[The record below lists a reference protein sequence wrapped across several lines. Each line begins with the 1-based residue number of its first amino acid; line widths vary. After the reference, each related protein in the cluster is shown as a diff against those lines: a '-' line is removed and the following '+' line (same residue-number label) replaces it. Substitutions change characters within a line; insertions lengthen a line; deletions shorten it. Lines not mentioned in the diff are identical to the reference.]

1 MYCNLILMHVF
12 LVSIYR
18 FTTNYTLSNI
28 GVHLRSE
35 TELGTST
42 LVQMWGSFKN
52 DERLDPIINPLFYVL
67 NEYLPSR
74 LKIFKCNFFF
84 FNHGLFWKP
93 WHALGEPCSKCVK
106 GNCNLHVLV
115 HQIIG
120 VCSKQHNLHK
130 QYLTQFNPSLL
141 ILLKLF
147 PSKSQENQIRRN
159 ERSCEWHQQPQE
171 VLVKW
176 WSAN

>member
-12 LVSIYR
+12 LVSIHR

-52 DERLDPIINPLFYVL
+52 VERLDPVINPLLYVL

-74 LKIFKCNFFF
+74 LKIFKCKKEILITGCSEN
-84 FNHGLFWKP
+84 
-93 WHALGEPCSKCVK
+93 LGMRWVSPAP
-106 GNCNLHVLV
+106 NVLKAIV
-115 HQIIG
+115 TCMSLSIKSLA
-120 VCSKQHNLHK
+120 CA
-130 QYLTQFNPSLL
+130 PSNITCTNNIWLSSIHHS

-147 PSKSQENQIRRN
+147 PSK
-159 ERSCEWHQQPQE
+159 C
-171 VLVKW
+171 
-176 WSAN
+176 